1 MEFNKV
7 LLCTDF
13 SLESEK
19 LVQTLYELKDLG
31 LKEVIIFNVVEID
44 SAGSNAP
51 SFQKQKKEALKA
63 DQREL
68 EKEGL
73 KVRIEIKIG
82 TPAKDIV
89 QKGEEENVDLI
100 LIGSHGKGFIK
111 RILLG
116 STTFDVIRLSKKP
129 VLVEKYKGAGREQDR
144 TLIPDKFQKVLLPI
158 DYSSHAM
165 NVLEKV
171 KGMKKIREV
180 LLVSAIEYSQTEE
193 ELSEAKDKLERHLGK
208 IRMDLFNAGFA
219 SNYIIKEGTASKNI
233 LEVAENEGVDLVILS
248 KRGEGKIKE
257 LLIGSTATTVITNSK
272 APVLIFPSWED

>member
-1 MEFNKV
+1 MTFKKV

-13 SLESEK
+13 SFESDS
-19 LVQTLYELKDLG
+19 LVQSLYELKDLG
-31 LKEVIIFNVVEID
+31 LEEVIIFNVVEID

-68 EKEGL
+68 EMEGF
-73 KVRIEIKIG
+73 KVTIDIKIG
-82 TPAKDIV
+82 SAAKDIV
-89 QKGEEENVDLI
+89 KKAEEEDVDLI

-116 STTFDVIRLSKKP
+116 STTFDVVRLSKKP
-129 VLVEKYKGAGREQDR
+129 VLVEKYESARKEGNRLLVQ
-144 TLIPDKFQKVLLPI
+144 DKFKKVLLPV

-171 KGMKKIREV
+171 KGMAKIQEI
-180 LLVSAIEYSQTEE
+180 LLVSAIEYSQTEK
-193 ELSEAKDKLERHLGK
+193 ELNEAKDKLEKHLGK
-208 IRMDLFNAGFA
+208 IRMDLFNAGFS

-233 LEVAENEGVDLVILS
+233 LEVAENEAVDLVILS

-257 LLIGSTATTVITNSK
+257 LLIGSTATTVVTNSRV
-272 APVLIFPSWED
+272 PVLIFPSMEN

>member
-13 SLESEK
+13 SIESEK

-31 LKEVIIFNVVEID
+31 LKEVVIFNVVEID

-73 KVRIEIKIG
+73 RVKIEIKIG
-82 TPAKDIV
+82 TPPKDIV
-89 QKGEEENVDLI
+89 QKAEEENVDLI

-129 VLVEKYKGAGREQDR
+129 VLVEKYKEVKRDQDYSV
-144 TLIPDKFQKVLLPI
+144 IPDKFNKVLLPI
-158 DYSSHAM
+158 DYSSHSM
-165 NVLEKV
+165 NVLERV
-171 KGMKKIREV
+171 KEMKKIREV

-193 ELSEAKDKLERHLGK
+193 ELRETKDKLERHLGK

-233 LEVAENEGVDLVILS
+233 LDVAENEGVDLVILS
-248 KRGEGKIKE
+248 KRGEGRIKE

-272 APVLIFPSWED
+272 APVLIFPSQED

>member
-1 MEFNKV
+1 MEFKKV

-13 SLESEK
+13 SVESEK

-31 LKEVIIFNVVEID
+31 LEEVIVFNVVEID

-63 DQREL
+63 DQRQL

-73 KVRIEIKIG
+73 KVKIDIKIG

-89 QKGEEENVDLI
+89 KKGEEENVDLI

-116 STTFDVIRLSKKP
+116 STTFDVIRLSKIP
-129 VLVEKYKGAGREQDR
+129 VLVEKYKGVEKDQNR
-144 TLIPDKFQKVLLPI
+144 TLIQNKFDKVLLPI

-165 NVLEKV
+165 GVLEKV
-171 KGMKKIREV
+171 KGMKKIREI

-193 ELSEAKDKLERHLGK
+193 ELTEARDKLERHLGK

-219 SNYIIKEGTASKNI
+219 SNYIIKEGTASNNI
-233 LEVAENEGVDLVILS
+233 LEVAENEAVNLVILS
-248 KRGEGKIKE
+248 KRGEGRIKE

-272 APVLIFPSWED
+272 APVLIFPSQEV

>member
-1 MEFNKV
+1 MDFKKV

-13 SLESEK
+13 SFESEK

-31 LKEVIIFNVVEID
+31 LQEVIIFNVVEID

-51 SFQKQKKEALKA
+51 SFQKQKKEALKT

-68 EKEGL
+68 EKEGF
-73 KVRIEIKIG
+73 KVKVDIKIG
-82 TPAKDIV
+82 TAAKDIV
-89 QKGEEENVDLI
+89 KKAEEEDVDLI

-116 STTFDVIRLSKKP
+116 STTFDVVRLSKKP
-129 VLVEKYKGAGREQDR
+129 VLVEKYESVGKNQNRI
-144 TLIPDKFQKVLLPI
+144 LIEDKFKKVLLPV
-158 DYSSHAM
+158 DYSSHSI
-165 NVLEKV
+165 NVLETV

-193 ELSEAKDKLERHLGK
+193 EYNKTKDKLEKHLGK

-233 LEVAENEGVDLVILS
+233 LEVAESESVDLIILS

-272 APVLIFPSWED
+272 LPVLIFPSKEE

>member
-1 MEFNKV
+1 MEFKKV

-13 SLESEK
+13 SFESER

-68 EKEGL
+68 EKEGFVV
-73 KVRIEIKIG
+73 KVDIKIG
-82 TPAKDIV
+82 TAAKDIV
-89 QKGEEENVDLI
+89 KKAEEEDVDLI

-116 STTFDVIRLSKKP
+116 STTFDVVRLSKTP
-129 VLVEKYKGAGREQDR
+129 VLVEKYQGREEGHKR
-144 TLIPDKFQKVLLPI
+144 VLIKEKFKKVLLPV
-158 DYSSHAM
+158 DYSTHAM

-171 KGMKKIREV
+171 KSMQKIQEI
-180 LLVSAIEYSQTEE
+180 LLVSAIEYSQSEK
-193 ELSEAKDKLERHLGK
+193 ELNEAKDKLEKHLGK
-208 IRMDLFNAGFA
+208 IRMDLFNMGFA
-219 SNYIIKEGTASKNI
+219 SNYIIKEGTASNNI
-233 LEVAENEGVDLVILS
+233 LEVAENEAVDLIILS

-272 APVLIFPSWED
+272 LPVLIFPSKE

>member
-1 MEFNKV
+1 MKIKKV

-13 SLESEK
+13 SFESDQ
-19 LVQTLYELKDLG
+19 LIQTLYELKELG
-31 LKEVIIFNVVEID
+31 LKEVVIFNVVDID

-51 SFQKQKKEALKA
+51 SFQKQKKEALKS

-73 KVRIEIKIG
+73 QVKIDIKIG
-82 TPAKDIV
+82 VPAKDII
-89 QKGEEENVDLI
+89 KKAEEEKVDLI
-100 LIGSHGKGFIK
+100 LMGSHGKGFIK

-116 STTFDVIRLSKKP
+116 STTFDVVRLSKKP
-129 VLVEKYKGAGREQDR
+129 VLVEKYQKIDDKRKQPFTKEKFKKV
-144 TLIPDKFQKVLLPI
+144 LIPV

-171 KGMKKIREV
+171 KGIEKIQEI
-180 LLVSAIEYSQTEE
+180 LLVSAIEYSQDEK
-193 ELSEAKDKLERHLGK
+193 ELGAVKEKMEKHLGK

-219 SNYIIKEGTASKNI
+219 SNYIIKEGTASENI
-233 LEVAENEGVDLVILS
+233 LEVAENEGVDLIILS

-257 LLIGSTATTVITNSK
+257 LLIGSTATNIVTNSK
-272 APVLIFPSWED
+272 APVLIFPSEEE

>member
-1 MEFNKV
+1 MEFKKV

-13 SLESEK
+13 SVESER

-31 LKEVIIFNVVEID
+31 LEEVIIFNVVEID

-68 EKEGL
+68 EKEGFEV
-73 KVRIEIKIG
+73 KVDIKIG
-82 TPAKDIV
+82 TAAKDIV
-89 QKGEEENVDLI
+89 KKAEDENVDLI

-116 STTFDVIRLSKKP
+116 STTFDVVRLSKTP
-129 VLVEKYKGAGREQDR
+129 VLVEKYQGSKTEHSRI
-144 TLIPDKFQKVLLPI
+144 LIKDKFKKVLLPV
-158 DYSSHAM
+158 DYSTHAM

-171 KGMKKIREV
+171 KGIKKIQEI
-180 LLVSAIEYSQTEE
+180 LLVSAIEYSQSEK
-193 ELSEAKDKLERHLGK
+193 ELDEVKDKLEKHLGK

-219 SNYIIKEGTASKNI
+219 SNYIIKEGTASNNI
-233 LEVAENEGVDLVILS
+233 LEVAENEAVDLIILS

-272 APVLIFPSWED
+272 LPVLIFPSKE

>member
-13 SLESEK
+13 SIESEK

-31 LKEVIIFNVVEID
+31 LKEVVIFNVVEID

-73 KVRIEIKIG
+73 RVKIEIKIG
-82 TPAKDIV
+82 TPPKDIV
-89 QKGEEENVDLI
+89 QKAEEENVDLI

-129 VLVEKYKGAGREQDR
+129 VLVEKYKEVKRDHDYSV
-144 TLIPDKFQKVLLPI
+144 IPDKFNKVLLPV
-158 DYSSHAM
+158 DYSSHSM
-165 NVLEKV
+165 NVLERV
-171 KGMKKIREV
+171 KEMKKIREV

-193 ELSEAKDKLERHLGK
+193 ELRETKDKLERHLGK

-233 LEVAENEGVDLVILS
+233 LDVAENEGVDLVILS
-248 KRGEGKIKE
+248 KRGEGRIKE

-272 APVLIFPSWED
+272 APVLIFPSQED